1 MESKCLVC
9 FLSFHSYLDF
19 FFFLMKTI
27 VCEEEGPFAEES
39 GCMFGCMYVTLEVL
53 PILETLFQGHVH
65 ISRSKV
71 LLCFSLYV
79 QNNDSLFL
87 AFQTSLEIALHIEM
101 LMDISRYNE
110 NVLNGRGFLFN

>member
-1 MESKCLVC
+1 MSRVFCVLS
-9 FLSFHSYLDF
+9 FLSVFS
-19 FFFLMKTI
+19 FLMRAN

-39 GCMFGCMYVTLEVL
+39 GCMYVTEVL
-53 PILETLFQGHVH
+53 PILETLFQGYVH

-87 AFQTSLEIALHIEM
+87 DF
-101 LMDISRYNE
+101 
-110 NVLNGRGFLFN
+110 